1 MFTGWIFFHVK
12 EFADFHVCDIF
23 SRAKFFPPNRT
34 SQFEIRTGDNLKPR
48 SCPWWKNCD
57 GALLDFRT
65 SFFSIFSQGP
75 GFLRIEADIFFSRLG
90 FCFSRVGFCWNF
102 SREQIIFH
110 GLFQRFFHG
119 KDQVFTG
126 WKLIFFTGYKNFFTG
141 KKKTLAGWHDILSL
155 VPGSS
160 RCR

>member
-1 MFTGWIFFHVK
+1 M
-12 EFADFHVCDIF
+12 CDIF

-75 GFLRIEADIFFSRLG
+75 GFSWIEADIFFSRLG
-90 FCFSRVGFCWNF
+90 FCFSRVGFCWNV
-102 SREQIIFH
+102 SREQFFFH
-110 GLFQRFFHG
+110 GLFQRFFRG
-119 KDQVFTG
+119 KDLVFTG
-126 WKLIFFTGYKNFFTG
+126 SKPIFFTGYKKFFAE
-141 KKKTLAGWHDILSL
+141 KKTLGSTTGILYFEIVQWIINL
-155 VPGSS
+155 
-160 RCR
+160 